1 FGLNFR
7 YWSPMSLG
15 VWGLGAFSIVAFI
28 SFAGELF
35 QPVRAILAGALGRL
49 VEALGLVLAFFVA
62 AYTGVLLSV
71 SNQPVWSDGWP
82 LGSIELRL
90 WLLVIAGLVVPL
102 LGSRARGLSPVLVS
116 VLVLAGVLAL
126 RAAIIFGAQS

>member
-1 FGLNFR
+1 FPLIVICPLLLTADLGQPARFWHMLIDSANFGLNFK

-71 SNQPVWSDGWP
+71 S
-82 LGSIELRL
+82 
-90 WLLVIAGLVVPL
+90 
-102 LGSRARGLSPVLVS
+102 
-116 VLVLAGVLAL
+116 
-126 RAAIIFGAQS
+126 